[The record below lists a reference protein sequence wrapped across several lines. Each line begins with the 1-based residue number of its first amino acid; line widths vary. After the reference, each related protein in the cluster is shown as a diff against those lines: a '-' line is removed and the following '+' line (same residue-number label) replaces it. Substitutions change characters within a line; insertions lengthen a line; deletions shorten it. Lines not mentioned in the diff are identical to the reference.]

1 MAGNGTTFLHLL
13 GKTGTG
19 KSSTGNTILNQKV
32 FSAKSS
38 LSAVT
43 STIQMH
49 EGFINSRKVVVA
61 DGPGLVGV
69 NTGVSHEAINQF
81 KQVVDENRDSKHVF
95 LIVCRY
101 GERFTE
107 EDEEMIKCLKAK
119 FGGKIALENHSIVVL
134 TCGDNFERDTEDEG
148 LTFEQWC
155 QQQGGTF
162 SSLRRDCGNRVLLV
176 DNSRNPGKQAG
187 SFLGDLDMEIS
198 RLDSRGVLILQPSRQ
213 VDNYEKSCCS
223 SLSRFFK
230 SL

>member
-1 MAGNGTTFLHLL
+1 MENGTVFLHLL

-19 KSSTGNTILNQKV
+19 ISSTGNTILNQKV
-32 FSAKSS
+32 FNAKSS

-43 STIQMH
+43 TSIQKH
-49 EGFINSRKVVVA
+49 EGFINSRKVVVV

-95 LIVCRY
+95 LVVCRY

-107 EDEEMIKCLKAK
+107 EDQEMIKCLKANI
-119 FGGKIALENHSIVVL
+119 GGKSTLENHSIVVL
-134 TCGDNFERDTEDEG
+134 TCGDNLRDTEDED

-155 QQQGGTF
+155 HQQGGTF
-162 SSLRRDCGNRVLLV
+162 SSLRRDCGKRVLLV

-187 SFLGDLDMEIS
+187 SFLGELDMEIRS
-198 RLDSRGVLILQPSRQ
+198 LDSRGVLTLKPSPFSFC
-213 VDNYEKSCCS
+213 VI
-223 SLSRFFK
+223 F
-230 SL
+230 